1 MDRSPAWM
9 GIYRF
14 VVQGRPLLEV
24 MQEIERHRG
33 YRPKASV
40 ILLYNRVLPPRA
52 REHYEADPTAAV
64 LRQCAAGTIDPMIGP
79 PDRAVRRAKAGGSD
93 RQVAGSKG
101 RAIGLAE
108 HPGSSS
114 RR

>member
-9 GIYRF
+9 GIYKF
-14 VVQGRPLLEV
+14 VVKERPLLEV

-52 REHYEADPTAAV
+52 GARYWADPTAAL
-64 LRQCAAGTIDPMIGP
+64 LRRCAAGTIDPMIASGT
-79 PDRAVRRAKAGGSD
+79 G
-93 RQVAGSKG
+93 
-101 RAIGLAE
+101 IG
-108 HPGSSS
+108 
-114 RR
+114 